1 MSIEYR
7 CPKKEFQPNL
17 WKFYTMPSS
26 IKESMW
32 VKQWK
37 VKQRA
42 KKPLPIVDKMQSGS
56 FSISCIPGKSE
67 PKETETAR
75 KARYWPWLLSPYD
88 HHYYLQNLPMTR
100 WLGGGRCVVQELVPA
115 TTLYPHTII
124 TPRLLGWNAGTP
136 PLPLETITLLPMWPT
151 SWYKSS
157 SSLELETNFREV
169 WCCCIITETWAFS
182 WLISCLLTMG

>member
-17 WKFYTMPSS
+17 WKFSTMPSS
-26 IKESMW
+26 IKASKW

-42 KKPLPIVDKMQSGS
+42 KKTLLIVDKMQSGS

-67 PKETETAR
+67 PKETETAW

-88 HHYYLQNLPMTR
+88 HHYLQNLPMTPG
-100 WLGGGRCVVQELVPA
+100 WPVELVLA
-115 TTLYPHTII
+115 ATLYPHYT
-124 TPRLLGWNAGTP
+124 LSSHLACWAVTP
-136 PLPLETITLLPMWPT
+136 PLPLETITLLSMWPT

-157 SSLELETNFREV
+157 SSHQHYLR
-169 WCCCIITETWAFS
+169 
-182 WLISCLLTMG
+182 